1 MCIRDSPAS
10 AGTKDNPLRVRIT
23 KLHSTS
29 LGAPK
34 ITKAIVTIG
43 GHTYEADYAF
53 DETLGEWAAT
63 VDLFPH
69 ECLEA
74 GEYDATVTAVPETG
88 TAITLPLKVTRT
100 GDVPANCSEGGTDEG
115 GTDEGGSTEDGSGEG
130 SDRGDGED
138 SDAGTPGSQPST
150 EHDARTP
157 SEV

>member
-1 MCIRDSPAS
+1 M
-10 AGTKDNPLRVRIT
+10 
-23 KLHSTS
+23 
-29 LGAPK
+29 
-34 ITKAIVTIG
+34 TIG

-100 GDVPANCSEGGTDEG
+100 GDAPANCSEGSTGEG
-115 GTDEGGSTEDGSGEG
+115 GTDEGGSTEDGSGQG
-130 SDRGDGED
+130 SDRGDRED
-138 SDAGTPGSQPST
+138 SDAGTPESQPSK

-157 SEV
+157 SVSSLPRTGAEVTSLVGLSAVAMIAGASVLVHRRRA